1 MQREGHLT
9 AMTIGQES
17 GQPEAPCR
25 KGDRSISTPASFSSL
40 PLVSP
45 RAPTSQTQ
53 LEVSR
58 HRRLW
63 SCPIRS
69 ASQDAERLGGEGELT

>member
-1 MQREGHLT
+1 MRREGHLT
-9 AMTIGQES
+9 AMTIGQGS

-25 KGDRSISTPASFSSL
+25 KGGRGVSTRPSLSSL

-45 RAPTSQTQ
+45 RAPTGQTQ

-63 SCPIRS
+63 SCPFRS
-69 ASQDAERLGGEGELT
+69 ASQDAERVGGEGELM